1 MDFKIERLM
10 KYNLIVPVFLLSLV
24 SFAQKD
30 IVSKVKIEVVQKQE
44 LGYALHIPL
53 NTKEKKPLL
62 IFLHGS
68 GENGSD
74 VEKVKIHGPFKYL
87 KNHDL
92 DFFVLAPQC
101 PEGQQWNPDILYELI
116 LKIQKENNIDANR
129 IYLTGLSSGGWGTY
143 SIALKHP
150 EMFAAVMPVSG
161 FVDIIQLEDICKMEA
176 IPTRIF
182 HGLLD
187 DVVPVDNDIAIYK
200 ELKKCNKE
208 VELTLFNDAGHDCW
222 TQVYDNPE
230 TYAWMLK
237 QNKNK

>member
-1 MDFKIERLM
+1 MRNKILV
-10 KYNLIVPVFLLSLV
+10 IALLFSLN
-24 SFAQKD
+24 SFSQSDVNGKA
-30 IVSKVKIEVVQKQE
+30 KIEVVQKLE

-53 NTKEKKPLL
+53 NAKEKKPLL

-74 VEKVKIHGPFKYL
+74 LEKVKIHGPFKYL

-116 LKIQKENNIDANR
+116 LKIQKENNIDSNR

-143 SIALKHP
+143 SLALKHP
-150 EMFAAVMPVSG
+150 EMFAAVMPISG
-161 FVDIIQLEDICKMEA
+161 FVDINQLEEICKLEA
-176 IPTRIF
+176 ISFRIF

-187 DVVPVDNDIAIYK
+187 DVVPVANDIAIYK

-230 TYAWMLK
+230 TYAWLLK